1 MNRRLARW
9 FGPVLVVVPLLFLL
23 AFGADPLTPTTAV
36 TYLSLTVGGLLFVA
50 AGYGA
55 PETVGGHEVPWY
67 VLAGLGD
74 VSIGLGFAASGL
86 STWLA
91 TEPGGL
97 FYAATAV
104 LGGAI
109 ISYIGVDIARGGRHM
124 RVETD
129 PD

>member
-9 FGPVLVVVPLLFLL
+9 VGPVLVVVPQLFL
-23 AFGADPLTPTTAV
+23 FVFRTDPFTPTTVV

-55 PETVGGHEVPWY
+55 PVTVGGHEVPWY
-67 VLAGLGD
+67 VLAGGGD
-74 VSIGLGFAASGL
+74 LSIGLGFAVSGL
-86 STWLA
+86 SAWLVA
-91 TEPGGL
+91 EPGGL

-104 LGGAI
+104 LGGTI
-109 ISYIGVDIARGGRHM
+109 ICYIGVDIARGGRHM
-124 RVETD
+124 RVRTD

>member
-9 FGPVLVVVPLLFLL
+9 FGPVLVVVPQLFLL
-23 AFGADPLTPTTAV
+23 AFRTNPFAPTTAV
-36 TYLSLTVGGLLFVA
+36 THLSLTVGGLLFVA

-55 PETVGGHEVPWY
+55 PATVGGHEVPWY

-91 TEPGGL
+91 AEPGGL
-97 FYAATAV
+97 FYAATAT
-104 LGGAI
+104 LGGVI

-124 RVETD
+124 RVDTD